1 MVPIARRFKE
11 KLPAPMDNASR
22 PTFNVMDTITAKM
35 GVMSQSKHAAPTAR
49 RLKEE
54 LPARMGSAP
63 GPGQNVMAGDWG
75 NEDPSLCA

>member
-1 MVPIARRFKE
+1 
-11 KLPAPMDNASR
+11 MDNASR
-22 PTFNVMDTITAKM
+22 PTFNVMDTINAQM
-35 GVMSQSKHAAPTAR
+35 GVMRQLKDVAPTAR